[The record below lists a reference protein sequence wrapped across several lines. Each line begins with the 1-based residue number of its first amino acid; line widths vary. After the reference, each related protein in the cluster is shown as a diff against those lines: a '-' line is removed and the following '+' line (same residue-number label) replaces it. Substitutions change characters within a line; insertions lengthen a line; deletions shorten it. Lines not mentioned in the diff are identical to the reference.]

1 MRGGLVLIGLILCST
16 LWAGQP
22 TWQPG
27 AEVPRLTLKLGDGPI
42 RQSYSLPPGASRLDL
57 VLVAGMAEER
67 DFWITWTADG
77 QRWSHSFKKIPGDAV
92 TLRVELPPGRSVT
105 LEVTTVGGTPLASIK
120 LPRK

>member
-1 MRGGLVLIGLILCST
+1 MLIGLVLCST

-27 AEVPRLTLKLGDGPI
+27 AEVPRLTLRLGDGAI
-42 RQSYSLPPGASRLDL
+42 RQTYALPPGASRLDL

-67 DFWITWTADG
+67 DVWLTWTSDG
-77 QRWSHSFKKIPGDAV
+77 QRWSRWGKKIPGDAV
-92 TLRVELPPGRSVT
+92 TLRVDLPPGRSVT
-105 LEVTTVGGTPLASIK
+105 LDVTTFGGTPLASVK